1 MACVNRIVYGRSNG
15 VAVLLAVA
23 AVVLLSISHSRACQ
37 SSIDNPK
44 GCEADA
50 PQNGVKMTTTECIEM
65 TQAQS
70 SEGEYAESS
79 EGEYGESDRSEPEDL
94 VIEAAA
100 RALASEYVVEGPSY
114 VSCGHL
120 PCENGGGLTVA
131 AVKSLEEDKGDEKKQ
146 VTRFI
151 ERYIRTFDS
160 GRLAEKVNWF
170 FHPEASFHLIYSI
183 SKEQETEKLKG
194 RLTPW
199 KEYYFD
205 GRKKIKEVAK
215 RYNLRSKTV
224 VDHLLMKPANEMSMY
239 VLVHGTMKVM
249 SAAHSPD
256 LKFTQ
261 EFLVTKD
268 SASPTGHYIRY
279 TTVTGKLRE
288 KRARKAFEP
297 KPESEM

>member
-1 MACVNRIVYGRSNG
+1 MACVNRIVYGRSNA

-131 AVKSLEEDKGDEKKQ
+131 AVNRLQEGKGDEKQ
-146 VTRFI
+146 VPRFLARYMHTWSTRCNTI
-151 ERYIRTFDS
+151 NDSVNNAES
-160 GRLAEKVNWF
+160 GRSEAEDAMIEETTTSLDSDDFDELA
-170 FHPEASFHLIYSI
+170 
-183 SKEQETEKLKG
+183 
-194 RLTPW
+194 
-199 KEYYFD
+199 
-205 GRKKIKEVAK
+205 
-215 RYNLRSKTV
+215 
-224 VDHLLMKPANEMSMY
+224 
-239 VLVHGTMKVM
+239 
-249 SAAHSPD
+249 
-256 LKFTQ
+256 
-261 EFLVTKD
+261 
-268 SASPTGHYIRY
+268 HY
-279 TTVTGKLRE
+279 
-288 KRARKAFEP
+288 
-297 KPESEM
+297 